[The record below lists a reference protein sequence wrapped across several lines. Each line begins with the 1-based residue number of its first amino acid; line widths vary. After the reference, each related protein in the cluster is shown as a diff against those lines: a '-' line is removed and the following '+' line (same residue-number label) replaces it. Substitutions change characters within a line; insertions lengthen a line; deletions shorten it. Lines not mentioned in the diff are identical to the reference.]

1 MNVRPAL
8 LAALFATAGCAGPM
22 ALFSSAPLTVDTLE
36 GNYRR
41 IAACTYERLDRR
53 EGRLRRS
60 EAAGVVRIAF
70 DPGTERSWEL
80 SFIDEEGGGLTRVEM
95 TSPRSSAGAISSE
108 HALAIA
114 RACAA

>member
-1 MNVRPAL
+1 MNARMAL
-8 LAALFATAGCAGPM
+8 LAALLTVPGCTGPM
-22 ALFSSAPLTVDTLE
+22 ALFSSGAVAVDTLE

-53 EGRLRRS
+53 DGRLRRS

-70 DPGTERSWEL
+70 DAGTERQWEL
-80 SFIDEEGGGLTRVEM
+80 WFVDEEAGTLTRVEM
-95 TSPRSSAGAISSE
+95 TSPRASAGAMPSE

>member
-8 LAALFATAGCAGPM
+8 FVAFVSMAGCVGPS
-22 ALFSSAPLTVDTLE
+22 ALFSSAAVAVDTLE

-60 EAAGVVRIAF
+60 DAAGVVRVAF
-70 DPGTERSWEL
+70 DPGTQQQWEL
-80 SFIDEEGGGLTRVEM
+80 SFVDEEGGTLTRVEM
-95 TSPRSSAGAISSE
+95 TSPRSPSGAIPSE

>member
-1 MNVRPAL
+1 MNVCLAL
-8 LAALFATAGCAGPM
+8 LAALLVTAGCAGPM
-22 ALFSSAPLTVDTLE
+22 ALFSAGSVAVDTLE

-53 EGRLRRS
+53 DGRLRKS
-60 EAAGVVRIAF
+60 EAAGAVRIAF
-70 DPGTERSWEL
+70 DAGTERQWEL
-80 SFIDEEGGGLTRVEM
+80 SFVDEEGGTLTRVEM
-95 TSPRSSAGAISSE
+95 SSPRTSAGAIPSE

>member
-1 MNVRPAL
+1 MDLRLAPLIAL
-8 LAALFATAGCAGPM
+8 LAMAGCAGPM
-22 ALFSSAPLTVDTLE
+22 ALFSSGAVAVDTLE

-53 EGRLRRS
+53 EGRMRRS
-60 EAAGVVRIAF
+60 EDAGVVRIAF
-70 DPGTERSWEL
+70 DSGTERHWEL
-80 SFIDEEGGGLTRVEM
+80 SFIDEEAGTLTRLEM
-95 TSPRSSAGAISSE
+95 TSPRSPAGAIPSE

>member
-1 MNVRPAL
+1 MNVRPVLVAAL
-8 LAALFATAGCAGPM
+8 LATAGCAGPM
-22 ALFSSAPLTVDTLE
+22 ALLSSAAVAVDMLE

-53 EGRLRRS
+53 DGRLRRS
-60 EAAGVVRIAF
+60 DAAGAVRIAF
-70 DPGTERSWEL
+70 DAGTERYWEL
-80 SFIDEEGGGLTRVEM
+80 SFIDEEAGTLTRVEM
-95 TSPRSSAGAISSE
+95 TSPRSPAGAIPSE

>member
-1 MNVRPAL
+1 MNVRLAL
-8 LAALFATAGCAGPM
+8 LAAVLAITGCVGPI
-22 ALFSSAPLTVDTLE
+22 ALLSSGPVAVDTLE

-53 EGRLRRS
+53 EGRLRRT
-60 EAAGVVRIAF
+60 EAEGVVRIAF
-70 DPGTERSWEL
+70 DAGTDKYWEL
-80 SFIDEEGGGLTRVEM
+80 SFVNEEAGTLTRVEM
-95 TSPRSSAGAISSE
+95 TSPRTPAGSIPSE